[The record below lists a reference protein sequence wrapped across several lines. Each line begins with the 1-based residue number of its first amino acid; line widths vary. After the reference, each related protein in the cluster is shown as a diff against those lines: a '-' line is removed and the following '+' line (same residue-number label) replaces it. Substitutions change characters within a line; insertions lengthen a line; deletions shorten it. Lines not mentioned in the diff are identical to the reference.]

1 MTHPLRSR
9 AVVVD
14 DDNLVM
20 VQFVLNKQLICFFL
34 CVTHSRSCSDR
45 FDAGRVTM
53 YDTWTFSPR

>member
-20 VQFVLNKQLICFFL
+20 VQFVLNNNQGRSARDAFFRFFL
-34 CVTHSRSCSDR
+34 CDSFPFLFRPV
-45 FDAGRVTM
+45 
-53 YDTWTFSPR
+53 

>member
-20 VQFVLNKQLICFFL
+20 VQFGLNKQARSAFSIFFCDSSL
-34 CVTHSRSCSDR
+34 SCSDL

-53 YDTWTFSPR
+53 YDTWT